1 MVTTVLVDKRSARE
15 DLTQARKQVLKSPP
29 APAKQTAT
37 GAASS
42 APLSDSER
50 YHQIRLCAYFRAEQR
65 GFAPGYMWDDWLAA
79 EREVDAK
86 ETLRVSK
93 ARSDR
98 KG

>member
-1 MVTTVLVDKRSARE
+1 MVTTVLVDKRPARE
-15 DLTQARKQVLKSPP
+15 DVTQTRKQVLKSRP
-29 APAKQTAT
+29 AQAKQTAT
-37 GAASS
+37 DAASS
-42 APLSDSER
+42 PRLSDSER

-86 ETLRVSK
+86 EALRVSK

-98 KG
+98 QG